1 MILVFGKNGQVAKEL
16 DLHANI
22 ITLDRYQADLLD
34 ADSCAKAIEKY
45 KPNAVIN
52 AAAYTAVDKAQECE
66 SDAYQINAIA
76 PGIMAEAC
84 AKLNIPLVHI
94 STDYVFEGTGDVAWK
109 PSDNTSP
116 QNVYGASKRQ
126 GETSV
131 IQSGAT
137 YGIIRTSWVVSAHG
151 KNFVKTMIKLSK
163 SHDIVKVVGDQIG
176 GPTAAKDIANT
187 CINIANQLIEN
198 PHKSGVYH
206 YSGAPDVSWCEFAN
220 AIFKII
226 NSDTIA
232 TSIPTSEYPT
242 PAKRPLNSR
251 LDCQLTSDVF
261 HIDRPSWRE
270 SLINIIDTLG
280 DSS

>member
-1 MILVFGKNGQVAKEL
+1 MILVFGKNGQVAQEL

-22 ITLDRYQADLLD
+22 ITLDRSEADLLD
-34 ADSCAKAIEKY
+34 ADSCAKAIERY

-52 AAAYTAVDKAQECE
+52 AAAYTAVDKAQEQKAE
-66 SDAYQINAIA
+66 AYQINALA

-94 STDYVFEGTGDVAWK
+94 STDYVFDGTGDIAWK

-126 GETSV
+126 GEAFV

-137 YGIIRTSWVVSAHG
+137 YAILRTSWVVSAHG
-151 KNFVKTMIKLSK
+151 NNFVKTMVKLSK
-163 SHDIVKVVGDQIG
+163 SHDVVKVVDDQIG

-187 CINIANQLIEN
+187 CIEIANQLIEN

-206 YSGAPDVSWCEFAN
+206 YSGAPDVSWCDFAN
-220 AIFKII
+220 AIFK
-226 NSDTIA
+226 TIKSETMA
-232 TSIPTSEYPT
+232 ISISTSEYPT
-242 PAKRPLNSR
+242 PVKRPLNSR
-251 LDCQLTSDVF
+251 LDCQLTCEVF
-261 HIDRPSWRE
+261 HINRPSWRD
-270 SLINIIDTLG
+270 SLINIIDVLG
-280 DSS
+280 DSA